1 MDTLTKQKIGDF
13 DTNLTIGNVR
23 DVELQNEL
31 IKGYLERQYLA
42 DDDTIDKIQQINRD
56 INTKLTDDDV
66 TPNIQ
71 WIPQSFEF
79 ANMFSYGENNK
90 VDFTKTK
97 GIVGISAS

>member
-42 DDDTIDKIQQINRD
+42 DDDTIDKIQKS
-56 INTKLTDDDV
+56 T
-66 TPNIQ
+66 
-71 WIPQSFEF
+71 E
-79 ANMFSYGENNK
+79 
-90 VDFTKTK
+90 
-97 GIVGISAS
+97 ISILNLQMMM